1 MEAVLEDV
9 RLNIPKADMR
19 FFKELVNKMGWVVET
34 KEDTLR
40 KYIAS
45 RPRGVKLSEEE
56 ILSEVYAV
64 RYGK

>member
-1 MEAVLEDV
+1 MEAVLDV
-9 RLNIPKADMR
+9 RLNIPKSEMR
-19 FFKELVNKMGWVVET
+19 FFKELVSKMGWVVET
-34 KEDTLR
+34 KETALQ

-45 RPRGVKLSEEE
+45 RPKNVMLSDEE

>member
-1 MEAVLEDV
+1 MEAVLDV
-9 RLNIPKADMR
+9 RLNIPKSDMR
-19 FFKELVNKMGWVVET
+19 FLVELVSKMGWKAET
-34 KEDTLR
+34 KESALQ

-45 RPRGVKLSEEE
+45 RPKNVKLSDEE